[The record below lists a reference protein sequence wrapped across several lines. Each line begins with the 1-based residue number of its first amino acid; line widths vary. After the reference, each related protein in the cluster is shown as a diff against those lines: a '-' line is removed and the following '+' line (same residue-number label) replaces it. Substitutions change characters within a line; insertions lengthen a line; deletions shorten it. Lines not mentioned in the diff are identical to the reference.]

1 MSARRHFLRTSDEGA
16 SASFARMCR
25 IRLLASKFVQ
35 YFLKRTLCLICYI
48 STLCELDSTCPW
60 AMSIKLIA
68 IYCDFFK
75 IFIIEI
81 GEMAFFKPEIIIIK
95 SNYFQSAQK
104 GKCFLGDFEALVRE
118 IVVRALVLQN
128 HSL

>member
-1 MSARRHFLRTSDEGA
+1 
-16 SASFARMCR
+16 
-25 IRLLASKFVQ
+25 
-35 YFLKRTLCLICYI
+35 
-48 STLCELDSTCPW
+48 
-60 AMSIKLIA
+60 MSIKLIA